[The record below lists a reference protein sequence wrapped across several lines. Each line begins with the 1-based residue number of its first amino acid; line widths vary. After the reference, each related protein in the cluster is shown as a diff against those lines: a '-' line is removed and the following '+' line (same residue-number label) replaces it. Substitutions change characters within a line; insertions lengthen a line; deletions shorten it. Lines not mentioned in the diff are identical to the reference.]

1 MTPSPF
7 TLVIIVITAG
17 GWVQCG
23 NAQDDGDIVQA
34 EHVESGL
41 GPGEPG
47 PGVGVQA
54 VEVAGEEEEA
64 GVIAGEGEADTALG
78 QGRGPGSG
86 QHTQAEAHPVQGNDL
101 LTHAVHGAAHRA
113 ADNRALRWIAFHK
126 ISILVGQCKVLVQVI
141 HLIHITIKYSA

>member
-7 TLVIIVITAG
+7 TLIIIVITAG
-17 GWVQCG
+17 GGVQG
-23 NAQDDGDIVQA
+23 GDAQDDGDIVQA

-41 GPGEPG
+41 RPGEPG

-64 GVIAGEGEADTALG
+64 GVVAGEGEADAALG
-78 QGRGPGSG
+78 QGGGAGPG
-86 QHTQAEAHPVQGNDL
+86 QHTQAEAHPVQGDDL

-126 ISILVGQCKVLVQVI
+126 ISILVGQCKVLVQV

>member
-7 TLVIIVITAG
+7 TVIIIVITAG
-17 GWVQCG
+17 GWVQSG
-23 NAQDDGDIVQA
+23 DAQDDGDIVQA

-64 GVIAGEGEADTALG
+64 GVIAGEGEADAALG
-78 QGRGPGSG
+78 QGGGPGSG
-86 QHTQAEAHPVQGNDL
+86 QHAQAEAHPVQGDDL
-101 LTHAVHGAAHRA
+101 LTHAVHGAAQRA
-113 ADNRALRWIAFHK
+113 GDNRALCWIAFHK